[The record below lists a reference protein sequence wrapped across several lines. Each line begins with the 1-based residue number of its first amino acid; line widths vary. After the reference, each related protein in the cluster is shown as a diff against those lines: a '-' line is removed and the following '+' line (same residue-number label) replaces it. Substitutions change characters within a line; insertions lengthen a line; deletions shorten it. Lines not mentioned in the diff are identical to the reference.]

1 MKLGGSEFI
10 GHTVPLDEGR
20 LAFLCR
26 HRPGPALV
34 LIPGSF
40 NDASEWEDVVA
51 RLDENLALV
60 IVELRGHGGSWPPPR
75 KGSIGQF
82 ASDVL
87 MVVDELGL
95 KRFYVGG
102 HSIGGMVALEVARV
116 RAEGVLAA
124 ISVEGW
130 TNHRAPREA
139 FPDSANDTPSPA
151 LRARIAEIRGRVTA
165 RWSAEELQAFG
176 KIWRMWDGYEF
187 LCSTGTPILEVYGD
201 RGREKP
207 PLAALYIPVRPNI
220 TVRWI
225 EGASHYL
232 PLERPVEVAQA
243 FMEFIG
249 RSDRGPQRA

>member
-1 MKLGGSEFI
+1 MRIGGTRFI
-10 GHTVPLDEGR
+10 RHTVPLDEGH
-20 LAFLCR
+20 LSFLYR
-26 HRPGPALV
+26 ERESPVLV

-40 NDASEWEDVVA
+40 NDASQWEDVVA
-51 RLDENLALV
+51 RLDEELALV

-75 KGSIGQF
+75 NGSIEQF

-95 KRFYVGG
+95 KRFHVAG
-102 HSIGGMVALEVARV
+102 HSIGGMVGLEVARV

-130 TNHRAPREA
+130 TNHHAPGEG
-139 FPDSANDTPSPA
+139 FPDSANDTLSAA
-151 LRARIAEIRGRVTA
+151 LRARIDKIRGRVTA
-165 RWSAEELQAFG
+165 RWSAEEVDAFG

-187 LCSTGTPILEVYGD
+187 LCSTGTPILEIYGD

-207 PLAALYIPVRPNI
+207 PLEALYIPDRRNI

-243 FMEFIG
+243 FMKFIG
-249 RSDRGPQRA
+249 RSDRGGDV